1 MTTLWLCEQLE
12 TVCLLSPI
20 GHSYQ
25 TQLVTV
31 KHGQPTAKPYGTSQ
45 QHGPKALKPT
55 SPIHHENAGDTDGS
69 ICRRMDMDLDMTF
82 NPSKAL
88 IALVALIC
96 MTVLIAVGAIEQDQ
110 GLPIITMIVGYSVG
124 NGMAALSNKQV
135 EPIIKKK
142 NQ

>member
-1 MTTLWLCEQLE
+1 MTTR
-12 TVCLLSPI
+12 PN
-20 GHSYQ
+20 
-25 TQLVTV
+25 
-31 KHGQPTAKPYGTSQ
+31 
-45 QHGPKALKPT
+45 
-55 SPIHHENAGDTDGS
+55 HENAGNTDGS
-69 ICRRMDMDLDMTF
+69 ICRRMDMDMDMTF

-88 IALVALIC
+88 IALVGLIC
-96 MTVLIAVGAIEQDQ
+96 MTVLISVGSIDQDQ

>member
-1 MTTLWLCEQLE
+1 
-12 TVCLLSPI
+12 LSP
-20 GHSYQ
+20 
-25 TQLVTV
+25 
-31 KHGQPTAKPYGTSQ
+31 YGY
-45 QHGPKALKPT
+45 GY
-55 SPIHHENAGDTDGS
+55 GY
-69 ICRRMDMDLDMTF
+69 DL

-96 MTVLIAVGAIEQDQ
+96 MTVLIAVGAIDQDQ